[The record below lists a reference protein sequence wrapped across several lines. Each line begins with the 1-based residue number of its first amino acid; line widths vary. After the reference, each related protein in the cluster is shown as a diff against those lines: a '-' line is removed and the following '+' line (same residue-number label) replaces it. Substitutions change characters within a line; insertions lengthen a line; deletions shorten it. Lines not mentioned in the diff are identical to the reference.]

1 MQCAKSLIMG
11 AIATVIFLIPGGV
24 FAHSGGT
31 DSMGGHYNRKTG
43 GYHYHNSGRVGSVL
57 TPSYGDVWVNGYFRK
72 DGTYVSGHWRTRPD
86 GNPYNNYS
94 TPRGLVIPNIAET
107 ILKASR
113 QQRSKSGGALAAEII
128 RSYSVQGRTSHPK
141 RVKSPPK
148 PKLSPHKRRVRFL
161 KIGGVILFGL
171 CAIMA
176 LDGN

>member
-1 MQCAKSLIMG
+1 MG